1 MYNKGFYSRAS
12 DPHSHVRFTTFN
24 MEKRIASLLNSS
36 KSGNIFDLEGDGV
49 RELIQDYFASNS
61 ACEGNDFDR
70 DSEEETD
77 CKQEPELDC
86 KDSKETPVPD
96 TEVEVEQPIIRIEG
110 NADVDIECNGQ
121 GLRELQVLEQF
132 SCNCAM
138 IECVTEPGDQRS
150 GCIVQFSPAEVLA
163 YSLSCKDMERGT

>member
-1 MYNKGFYSRAS
+1 
-12 DPHSHVRFTTFN
+12 

-86 KDSKETPVPD
+86 KDSKETPAPD
-96 TEVEVEQPIIRIEG
+96 REVEVEQPIIRIEG

-132 SCNCAM
+132 SCNCTM